1 MRKRA
6 IETIW
11 RDESGT
17 GNKNKLEGVVQKL
30 LVFFEENLTV
40 SFRRPISCRNQSIDL
55 RSKSMDWFLYDVD
68 LRHER
73 VKEDREFR
81 SED

>member
-30 LVFFEENLTV
+30 LVFFEENLNKIANLDQKIRSFYILDYIFFFCSQENSV
-40 SFRRPISCRNQSIDL
+40 S
-55 RSKSMDWFLYDVD
+55 
-68 LRHER
+68 
-73 VKEDREFR
+73 
-81 SED
+81 

>member
-30 LVFFEENLTV
+30 LVFFEENLNKIANLDQKT
-40 SFRRPISCRNQSIDL
+40 
-55 RSKSMDWFLYDVD
+55 
-68 LRHER
+68 
-73 VKEDREFR
+73 
-81 SED
+81 